1 MFETLQQAK
10 DEANRILVHMRL
22 EEPKTTISAAYI
34 KVAKDAGYKSWNE
47 LTIAIAKQG
56 K

>member
-1 MFETLQQAK
+1 MFASIQEAK
-10 DEANRILVHMRL
+10 DKANKELVVMRL
-22 EEPKTTISAAYI
+22 TEPKTTISTAYI
-34 KVAKDAGYKSWNE
+34 KVAKDAGYKSWND